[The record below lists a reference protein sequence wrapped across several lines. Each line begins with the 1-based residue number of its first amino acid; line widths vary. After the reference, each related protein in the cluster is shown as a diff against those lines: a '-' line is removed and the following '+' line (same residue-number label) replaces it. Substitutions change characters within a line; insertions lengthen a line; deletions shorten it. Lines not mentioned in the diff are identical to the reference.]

1 MREVAVRLGLELSA
15 RSVRRVLRGEV
26 RPEEAVSGKD
36 EVVGSFEPLK
46 EKVSDGRTEGGPEG
60 EPELRLG
67 EEERAGIAD
76 ILRKA
81 AHAGYLEVED
91 LRFQSRPG
99 EISIIARVY
108 EPEEE
113 YE

>member
-1 MREVAVRLGLELSA
+1 LGLGVSA
-15 RSVRRVLRGEV
+15 RSVRRVLRGEI
-26 RPEEAVSGKD
+26 RPEEAV
-36 EVVGSFEPLK
+36 PAN
-46 EKVSDGRTEGGPEG
+46 EGGTPSLPRLRERVNDGGLRG

-76 ILRKA
+76 ILRRA
-81 AHAGYLEVED
+81 ALAGYLEVEGPKF
-91 LRFQSRPG
+91 RSRPG
-99 EISIIARVY
+99 EISITARVY